1 MTKNR
6 MNIQARVATL
16 PTHELMDINGWN
28 KKHDIWNIMLIPIR
42 IKVQTKN
49 TPKNLLASETWR
61 LFGDLGRSFPFIF
74 VNFNGFNYLVLL
86 YS

>member
-16 PTHELMDINGWN
+16 PTHELMDVNGWN
-28 KKHDIWNIMLIPIR
+28 KKHDVWDIMLIPIK
-42 IKVQTKN
+42 IKVQLNSGMTKN

-61 LFGDLGRSFPFIF
+61 LFGDLGRSLF
-74 VNFNGFNYLVLL
+74 
-86 YS
+86 